1 MLDLYNF
8 TCTLVKLLPSDAQLF
23 FTLNLDKPEVLNIF
37 SVFLPSKPYT
47 RSFLPH
53 HQTQK

>member
-8 TCTLVKLLPSDAQLF
+8 TCTLVKLLPLDAQLF

-37 SVFLPSKPYT
+37 SVLLPSKPYT